1 MTASVQARAARSRGL
16 KKPLSRQTT
25 IEYRRRSVSPRRRA
39 STECMSVQK
48 AQPLSC
54 EARILIRCSNA
65 GSMLKLLV
73 NASMAIIAF
82 IALGDAL

>member
-1 MTASVQARAARSRGL
+1 MRAAQAL
-16 KKPLSRQTT
+16 T
-25 IEYRRRSVSPRRRA
+25 IRRVSPRRRA

-54 EARILIRCSNA
+54 EARILIKCSKA
-65 GSMLKLLV
+65 GSILRLLV
-73 NASMAIIAF
+73 KASMAIIAF